1 MNVLF
6 SILRADRSVRAL
18 SEALDA
24 VPQQILAHGFSGSM
38 KHAATAAAYDGS
50 PRPVSYTHL
59 TLPTTP
65 YV

>member
-38 KHAATAAAYDGS
+38 KHAATAAAYARARS
-50 PRPVSYTHL
+50 LS
-59 TLPTTP
+59 
-65 YV
+65 